1 MAFKRIKDWLTTI
14 TAFRS
19 GDLIPVDGPSGTA
32 KMSKDALISQV
43 APNNKNQVYIT
54 DRGSLFYEESNT
66 SLGSIYIK
74 AVNGS
79 FAVRGS
85 SPNRTYSMPD
95 LATALGVSLVTSP
108 SGVTDCLEIEDSY
121 CLVLDSGN
129 NFALKER
136 TAVAQNDIV
145 IVACIEGNIC
155 SYDSRAFGYVIA
167 RRLRDNDTAIKGVQA
182 VLGETTNSTNY
193 HPFEAGITSGFW
205 LGPNQKISAGDF
217 VKIHVQS
224 SSGVLKYRV
233 YPKGTGA
240 GKPSYNI
247 DVTDDFEFASDIG
260 FTAESNLIQ
269 MYIDGLEKDGQGV
282 VVGGSIKFSI
292 DVASGLVGD
301 VKELFNK
308 TESLD
313 ESVDHVKT
321 LLGDTTT
328 SEKSQTIP
336 SGITSGYFL
345 AAGQKIEVGNYV
357 KIHVQSSSGVLQY
370 RALPKSS
377 GTGKPAYA
385 VDVTDD
391 YEFVSDTAFSES
403 SNIIQLFIDGMEKD
417 GQGSVVG
424 GSITFEID
432 VSTKIVSDVKNLLK
446 NDTSQDSRLSSVEST
461 ASALND
467 KNTRKR
473 IQFYANG
480 QSNIYVEESRA
491 NLGKVWIKST
501 SNMWAGRLGVNWNY
515 TNATLATALG
525 KTLET
530 SPKGVVDCIPIGD
543 GDNIVIT
550 SSNALACKNRNSVLD
565 SDVVV
570 FACLDGKF
578 RGFDSVIFGQVISDQ
593 LAEISGLIGDASNP
607 FYFADTGWMTKQ
619 ETFCELF
626 NRVSLCDAFL
636 FFTDP
641 HFMAAQDWSN
651 NTKNYVEIIRKWYD
665 CTPTDF
671 IICGGDWLQNNDTQ
685 AIALSKLGF
694 IDGIMSHT
702 FDRYYPILG
711 NHDTNY
717 QGVVSAD
724 DSSRGDLPQGT
735 LNSIWFNRVGGK
747 SYYDFKARATKFYIF
762 DSGID
767 WTAGVVSEYEWEQVD
782 WFANKLL
789 AGSDEHIGL
798 MLHLISNNASEI
810 QPVAFAQTLLDIAYA
825 FNSRTS
831 ITRHDITYDFS
842 SATGYVEFML
852 GGHTH
857 SDLDTTFHDIP
868 IVITT
873 RVLTPGT
880 NPTFDLVMV
889 DYTNNKLKMVR
900 IGSGSDREF
909 DLYSASL

>member
-1 MAFKRIKDWLTTI
+1 MATNEEIRAKDILPHK
-14 TAFRS
+14 TAFS
-19 GDLIPVDGPSGTA
+19 EGDGFYGDGDSSFFMEA
-32 KMSKDALISQV
+32 DDMIANV
-43 APNNKNQVYIT
+43 APNNKTQVYIT
-54 DRGSLFYEESNT
+54 NRGSLFYEETNA

-74 AVNGS
+74 AVNGA

-85 SPNRTYSMPD
+85 SPSRTYNMSE
-95 LATALGVSLVTSP
+95 LAAALGVSLVTSP
-108 SGVTDCLEIEDSY
+108 SGVSDCLAIADAY
-121 CLVLDSGN
+121 CLVIDSGN

-136 TAVAQNDIV
+136 TAVAPNDV
-145 IVACIEGNIC
+145 VVVACTEGNVC
-155 SYDSRAFGYVIA
+155 SYDSRVFGYVIA
-167 RRLRDNDTAIKGVQA
+167 RRLRDNDTAIKGVQST
-182 VLGETTNSTNY
+182 LGETTNSTNSRT
-193 HPFEAGITSGFW
+193 FESGITSGFW
-205 LGPNQKISAGDF
+205 LAPNQKISVGDF

-233 YPKGTGA
+233 YPKGTGT

-247 DVTDDFEFASDIG
+247 DVSDDYEFVSGTA
-260 FTAESNLIQ
+260 FTSGSNFIQ

-282 VVGGSIKFSI
+282 VVGGSITFSI
-292 DVASGLVGD
+292 DVTSGVAGD
-301 VKELFNK
+301 VKEL
-308 TESLD
+308 
-313 ESVDHVKT
+313 
-321 LLGDTTT
+321 
-328 SEKSQTIP
+328 
-336 SGITSGYFL
+336 
-345 AAGQKIEVGNYV
+345 
-357 KIHVQSSSGVLQY
+357 
-370 RALPKSS
+370 
-377 GTGKPAYA
+377 
-385 VDVTDD
+385 
-391 YEFVSDTAFSES
+391 
-403 SNIIQLFIDGMEKD
+403 
-417 GQGSVVG
+417 
-424 GSITFEID
+424 
-432 VSTKIVSDVKNLLK
+432 LK
-446 NDTSQDSRLSSVEST
+446 NDASQDSRLSSVESM
-461 ASALND
+461 ASALDD

-515 TNATLATALG
+515 TNATLATELG

-530 SPKGVVDCIPIGD
+530 SPKGVADCIPIGD
-543 GDNIVIT
+543 GENIVIT
-550 SSNALACKNRNSVLD
+550 ASMVLACKDRNSVLD

-578 RGFDSVIFGQVISDQ
+578 RGFDSVIFGQVMSDQ
-593 LAEISGLIGDASNP
+593 LAEIRGLIGDASNP

-619 ETFCELF
+619 KTFCELF
-626 NRVSLCDAFL
+626 NGVSLCDAFL

-641 HFMAAQDWSN
+641 HFMGAVDWSN
-651 NTKNYVEIIRKWYD
+651 NTKNYVEIVRKWYD

-671 IICGGDWLQNNDTQ
+671 IVCGGDWLQNNDTQ
-685 AIALSKLGF
+685 ALALSKLGF
-694 IDGIMSHT
+694 IGGIMSHT

-747 SYYDFKARATKFYIF
+747 SYYDFKARATKFYVF

-767 WTAGVVSEYEWEQVD
+767 WTASVVSEYEWEQVA

-825 FNSRTS
+825 FNSRASVTKNG
-831 ITRHDITYDFS
+831 ITYDFA

-857 SDLDTTFHDIP
+857 SDLSATFHDIP

-880 NPTFDLVMV
+880 NPTFDLVLV
-889 DYTNNKLKMVR
+889 DYTNNKLQMVR
-900 IGSGSDREF
+900 IGSGIDRSF
-909 DLYSASL
+909 DIYSASLS

>member
-1 MAFKRIKDWLTTI
+1 MPSEMEFVNFKDFVDSLTETENP
-14 TAFRS
+14 TSADKGVVS
-19 GDLIPVDGPSGTA
+19 NSVDGPRSVPDPL
-32 KMSKDALISQV
+32 KVYS
-43 APNNKNQVYIT
+43 PNNKTQVYIT
-54 DRGSLFYEESNT
+54 NRGSLFYEESNA

-85 SPNRTYSMPD
+85 SPSRTYNMSA
-95 LATALGVSLVTSP
+95 LAAALGVNLVTSP
-108 SGVTDCLEIEDSY
+108 SGVTDCLEIKDAY

-129 NFALKER
+129 NFAIKER
-136 TAVAQNDIV
+136 TAVAQNDVV
-145 IVACIEGNIC
+145 IIACIEGNVC
-155 SYDSRAFGYVIA
+155 AYNSQAFGYVVA
-167 RRLRDNDTAIKGVQA
+167 RRLRDNDTAIKGVQS
-182 VLGETTNSTNY
+182 VLGETTNSTNS
-193 HPFEAGITSGFW
+193 HTFEAGITSGFW
-205 LGPNQKISAGDF
+205 LAPKQKISVGDF

-233 YPKGTGA
+233 YPKGTGT

-247 DVTDDFEFASDIG
+247 DVSDDYEFVAD
-260 FTAESNLIQ
+260 TALTAGSNFIQ
-269 MYIDGLEKDGQGV
+269 MYIDGLEKDGQGD
-282 VVGGSIKFSI
+282 VVGGSITFSI
-292 DVASGLVGD
+292 DVTSGVVGD
-301 VKELFNK
+301 VKELFLLVKPNVPII
-308 TESLD
+308 ESL
-313 ESVDHVKT
+313 
-321 LLGDTTT
+321 
-328 SEKSQTIP
+328 
-336 SGITSGYFL
+336 
-345 AAGQKIEVGNYV
+345 N
-357 KIHVQSSSGVLQY
+357 
-370 RALPKSS
+370 
-377 GTGKPAYA
+377 
-385 VDVTDD
+385 
-391 YEFVSDTAFSES
+391 
-403 SNIIQLFIDGMEKD
+403 N
-417 GQGSVVG
+417 
-424 GSITFEID
+424 
-432 VSTKIVSDVKNLLK
+432 
-446 NDTSQDSRLSSVEST
+446 
-461 ASALND
+461 
-467 KNTRKR
+467 KNTRKC

-501 SNMWAGRLGVNWNY
+501 SDQWAGRLGVNWNY
-515 TNATLATALG
+515 SNATLATALG

-530 SPKGVVDCIPIGD
+530 SPKGVTDCIPLGD

-550 SSNALACKNRNSVLD
+550 ESKALACKNRNSVLD

-578 RGFDSVIFGQVISDQ
+578 RGFDSVIFGQVMSDQ
-593 LAEISGLIGDASNP
+593 LAEIRGLIGDGSNP
-607 FYFADTGWMTKQ
+607 FYFMNTGWMAKQ

-626 NRVSLCDAFL
+626 NGVSLCDAFL

-641 HFMAAQDWSN
+641 HFMKAQDWSG
-651 NTKNYVEIIRKWYD
+651 NTKKYVEIIRKWYD

-671 IICGGDWLQNNDTQ
+671 IVCGGDWLQNNDTQ
-685 AIALSKLGF
+685 ALALSKLGF
-694 IDGIMSHT
+694 IDGIMNHT

-724 DSSRGDLPQGT
+724 DSSRGDLLQGT

-747 SYYDFKARATKFYIF
+747 SYYDFKARATKFYVF

-767 WTAGVVSEYEWEQVD
+767 WTVGVVSEYEWEQVD

-810 QPVAFAQTLLDIAYA
+810 QPVAFAQILLDIAYA

-831 ITRHDITYDFS
+831 ITRHDITYDFT

-857 SDLDTTFHDIP
+857 SDLSATFHDIP
-868 IVITT
+868 IVTTT

-880 NPTFDLVMV
+880 NPTFDLVLV